1 MTGRFGP
8 DAEVDVAKSYGRF
21 VPRKAHGAFI
31 RKADCQR
38 LP

>member
-21 VPRKAHGAFI
+21 VPLRG
-31 RKADCQR
+31 R
-38 LP
+38 LSALFNANIYWLS